1 MCSSVFEPTS
11 VLVQS
16 LCCTEVGWCA
26 PGQGWYPGVDQE
38 EFGSGHFREVAFV
51 GSQLKSSDRE
61 MMGLLPAFEHGGRG
75 CLSSTSPRSYS
86 IPAGQR
92 K

>member
-1 MCSSVFEPTS
+1 MPRGGDGTQE
-11 VLVQS
+11 
-16 LCCTEVGWCA
+16 WN
-26 PGQGWYPGVDQE
+26 QE

-61 MMGLLPAFEHGGRG
+61 MMGLLPAFVHGGRG
-75 CLSSTSPRSYS
+75 RLSSTSPRSDS